1 LKLLINDQTVP
12 NIMGKM
18 PTPTGSSGQPVG
30 LIGCMSIKKRPVKDL
45 WSKNGRKPLTL
56 LLLSCSAGARPE
68 R

>member
-1 LKLLINDQTVP
+1 
-12 NIMGKM
+12 MGKM